1 MNIRDFRALARSL
14 VREFGMLNKQS
25 NGSRFSPLQ
34 IHLMIEVSEQPLGVT
49 ELAARLCIDKASAS
63 RALRSLVA
71 AGVIETVDHP
81 DDKRHSLHRLSKP
94 GGKTLAGIENDA
106 DGFMQAALAQLDD
119 DELASTTAAMKKMTA
134 ALRSARKQRD
144 ANLRVRP
151 IAARD
156 DAAMAA
162 IIRGVFR
169 EYGMDKMEG
178 VSLHDPDLDRLTGLY
193 RDNGGRYWV
202 LERDGQVVGGVGMA
216 PLAGEEP
223 GYCELQKLFFKP
235 GARGLGMARHMVVQA
250 LKAARAAG
258 YRYCYLETTE
268 QLKEAIGLYY
278 ALGFTLLTERRGN
291 TGHHGCNVCMLKNL
305 QNDDM

>member
-1 MNIRDFRALARSL
+1 
-14 VREFGMLNKQS
+14 
-25 NGSRFSPLQ
+25 
-34 IHLMIEVSEQPLGVT
+34 
-49 ELAARLCIDKASAS
+49 
-63 RALRSLVA
+63 
-71 AGVIETVDHP
+71 
-81 DDKRHSLHRLSKP
+81 
-94 GGKTLAGIENDA
+94 
-106 DGFMQAALAQLDD
+106 
-119 DELASTTAAMKKMTA
+119 MTA

-162 IIRGVFR
+162 IIREVFR

-202 LERDGQVVGGVGMA
+202 LERDGRVVGA
-216 PLAGEEP
+216 SAWRRWRRRARLLRTA
-223 GYCELQKLFFKP
+223 KLFFKP
-235 GARGLGMARHMVVQA
+235 GARGLGMARYMVVQA

>member
-63 RALRSLVA
+63 RALRSTVA

-81 DDKRHSLHRLSKP
+81 DDKRHNLHRLSKK
-94 GGKTLAGIENDA
+94 GGKALAGIESDA

-134 ALRSARKQRD
+134 ALRSAQTARRQPAGAADCRARRCGDGGDHSRRVSRVWHGQDGRRQPARSGSRSADRSVSRQR
-144 ANLRVRP
+144 RP
-151 IAARD
+151 LLGAGAGR
-156 DAAMAA
+156 A
-162 IIRGVFR
+162 
-169 EYGMDKMEG
+169 
-178 VSLHDPDLDRLTGLY
+178 
-193 RDNGGRYWV
+193 GG
-202 LERDGQVVGGVGMA
+202 GGVGMA

-235 GARGLGMARHMVVQA
+235 GARGLGMARYMVVQA

-258 YRYCYLETTE
+258 YRYCYW
-268 QLKEAIGLYY
+268 KPP
-278 ALGFTLLTERRGN
+278 N
-291 TGHHGCNVCMLKNL
+291 S
-305 QNDDM
+305 